1 MSIGEGRGR
10 TEIGD
15 GGVEPPRYLYHYTDE
30 RGFNGIRATG
40 VLNPSRGGPGDGY
53 ATHGAGQ
60 YLTDLPPDGV
70 FSQGGYSHALYN
82 SSRVQRKVEY
92 WLRIDVTA
100 LAVERVR
107 GVYAENIEGA
117 GQTGAAGYSI
127 YLRRGNEPV
136 QIRITDSGRTTFR

>member
-1 MSIGEGRGR
+1 M
-10 TEIGD
+10 
-15 GGVEPPRYLYHYTDE
+15 
-30 RGFNGIRATG
+30 
-40 VLNPSRGGPGDGY
+40 
-53 ATHGAGQ
+53 
-60 YLTDLPPDGV
+60 TDLSPDGV
-70 FSQGGYSHALYN
+70 FSQGDYSHALYN

-127 YLRRGNEPV
+127 YLRPGNDPI
-136 QIRITDSGRTTFR
+136 QIRITDSGRTAFR